1 MTKKI
6 LAGTLA
12 AVILLGLAYYSG
24 FLYSQRQYRREE
36 DILLQKLEQLAAQ
49 LSMQEAQGSALDGGE
64 KQEAS
69 VDPKEVKAEYEQES
83 YYLVLEKGSVNIY
96 LSDKTTLYEHTSIMA
111 EDLPE
116 KLRLEVLEGKCVQ
129 GEQELYDFLENY
141 SS

>member
-116 KLRLEVLEGKCVQ
+116 KLRLEVLEGKRVQ

>member
-49 LSMQEAQGSALDGGE
+49 LSMQEAQDSVSDGGE

-69 VDPKEVKAEYEQES
+69 VDPEEIKAEYEQES

-116 KLRLEVLEGKCVQ
+116 KLRLEVIEGKRVQ

-141 SS
+141 TS